1 MMKVVRFYVGL
12 TRRSHE
18 IEIRG
23 YKRQPLILTLDS
35 MAASYANA
43 TTVDFGCPPQSWGLI
58 DGLALSTSM
67 QGPVVAI
74 SPLLIPMFAKAG
86 FPFGFAAGAV
96 TMNLKSIDAILN
108 RRPVLLGN
116 RSLAS

>member
-1 MMKVVRFYVGL
+1 MVKTVTFYVGL
-12 TRRSHE
+12 ARRSYE

-23 YKRQPLILTLDS
+23 YRRQPLILTHET
-35 MAASYANA
+35 MAESYANVA
-43 TTVDFGCPPQSWGLI
+43 SVDFGWPVKSWGLI

-74 SPLLIPMFAKAG
+74 SPLLIPMFAMAG
-86 FPFGFAAGAV
+86 VPFVFAAGTI
-96 TMNLKSIDAILN
+96 TMNIKSIDAILN

-116 RSLAS
+116 